1 MRKKPCPGSETGIQ
15 LWQGWFHCDKAL
27 GIFQQ
32 IFSIIYDI
40 DINLIELK
48 LEHEE
53 TLVDLL
59 YYTTTS
65 VALFVCFQECKQW
78 NGHYRSLSIRCSGTS
93 TKQTRILGRIEIPI
107 ESSKCILAE
116 ETWRTSPWCII
127 WSYNGELLGFVNLY
141 ANIACFF
148 LKRLLYLD
156 VRHQFLNFYT
166 STSHL
171 KPLCQF

>member
-1 MRKKPCPGSETGIQ
+1 MRKKPCPGSETGIK
-15 LWQGWFHCDKAL
+15 LWQDWFHCDKAL

-40 DINLIELK
+40 
-48 LEHEE
+48 E
-53 TLVDLL
+53 TGAWGNPCWLVVL
-59 YYTTTS
+59 YYNQCS
-65 VALFVCFQECKQW
+65 PFFSFQECKQW
-78 NGHYRSLSIRCSGTS
+78 NGHYRSLSIRYSGTS

-107 ESSKCILAE
+107 EISKCKLAE
-116 ETWRTSPWCII
+116 ETWRTSPWFII

-141 ANIACFF
+141 ANIACCFF
-148 LKRLLYLD
+148 KRLLYLD
-156 VRHQFLNFYT
+156 VRHPSLNFYT

>member
-1 MRKKPCPGSETGIQ
+1 MKIYTIYIISSNFDMFDKKIH
-15 LWQGWFHCDKAL
+15 WFHCDKAL

-59 YYTTTS
+59 QLYYTTPS
-65 VALFVCFQECKQW
+65 VALLFCFQECKQW
-78 NGHYRSLSIRCSGTS
+78 NRHYRSLPIKYWCSGTS

-107 ESSKCILAE
+107 ESSKCKLAE
-116 ETWRTSPWCII
+116 ETWRASPWCFI
-127 WSYNGELLGFVNLY
+127 WNYNGELLGFENLY
-141 ANIACFF
+141 ANIACWFF
-148 LKRLLYLD
+148 
-156 VRHQFLNFYT
+156 FF
-166 STSHL
+166 
-171 KPLCQF
+171 